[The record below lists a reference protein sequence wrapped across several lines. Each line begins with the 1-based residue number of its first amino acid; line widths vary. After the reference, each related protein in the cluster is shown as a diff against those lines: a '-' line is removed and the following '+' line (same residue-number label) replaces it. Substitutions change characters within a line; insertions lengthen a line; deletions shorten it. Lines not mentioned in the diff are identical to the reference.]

1 MTDTRTGTNHTDSTS
16 ESERVRSEIDDTRD
30 QLGQTVEAIG
40 DRVMPGRIIERKK
53 EDTAQSFRRL
63 RERIMG
69 SAHDS
74 RDHLADTA
82 SSTADHIREAP
93 QSLAHR
99 TEGSPLAAGG
109 VAFAIGLLA
118 AAIWRPTTSER
129 HLVEKVA
136 DAAPGLTEGIAEA
149 GREAAESMKEQA
161 SGAVEEVKSTVS
173 DAVAA
178 VKTTA
183 SGDSQAGAHGATS
196 GSPN

>member
-1 MTDTRTGTNHTDSTS
+1 MTDTRTGTSYTDRAS

-53 EDTAQSFRRL
+53 EDTAQGFRRL
-63 RERIMG
+63 RDRVMG
-69 SAHDS
+69 SAHDT
-74 RDHLADTA
+74 RDHLSDTA
-82 SSTADHIREAP
+82 SSTADTVRDAP

-99 TEGSPLAAGG
+99 TEGNPLAAGG
-109 VAFAIGLLA
+109 VAFAVGLLA
-118 AAIWRPTTSER
+118 AAMWKPTAPER

-136 DAAPGLTEGIAEA
+136 DAAPGLTDGIADV
-149 GREAAESMKEQA
+149 GREAAESMKEQVA
-161 SGAVEEVKSTVS
+161 GAAEEVKSSVT

-183 SGDSQAGAHGATS
+183 SGDDETGTNGTTS
-196 GSPN
+196 GSSI